1 MRWCASI
8 LEHLKSS
15 WAFERVYVG
24 VQGGS
29 SDEICINAKSVA
41 YRQQTCCKVN
51 PSGKCKPTTS
61 CWRNTMFKLLSIS
74 CWPIAY
80 LLKISQPTY
89 WGQDLKLM
97 TSS

>member
-29 SDEICINAKSVA
+29 SDEICKHAKSVA

-51 PSGKCKPTTS
+51 PINCGKCRQPADNQLLTQYLCSS
-61 CWRNTMFKLLSIS
+61 CYQFRV
-74 CWPIAY
+74 
-80 LLKISQPTY
+80 
-89 WGQDLKLM
+89 DL
-97 TSS
+97 